1 VHLIG
6 FQQEKPWILWV
17 FDFWIWHSRCFVQGQ
32 QQTHL
37 RSFMN
42 RLSLGLAALALAIL
56 CTQTSKADTF
66 NFSFTGSQFDG
77 SGTFTATPDG
87 GNQYTITGISGTVD
101 GQIITGLLNVNVFDH
116 NDNLLFDPG
125 NFFGLLPFD
134 QQGVSFQLGSGSH
147 ISQVNL
153 AEGSGF
159 FWLSTIGDLN
169 PPGKGSDDVEFLN
182 DLEVYK
188 VDPTSPVP
196 EPGTLA
202 LLGTGMLGAAGAIRR
217 RLMA

>member
-1 VHLIG
+1 M
-6 FQQEKPWILWV
+6 K
-17 FDFWIWHSRCFVQGQ
+17 
-32 QQTHL
+32 
-37 RSFMN
+37 
-42 RLSLGLAALALAIL
+42 RLSLGLAALALAVL

-77 SGTFTATPDG
+77 SGTFTATHDS

-101 GQIITGLLNVNVFDH
+101 GQTITGLLNVNAFDH

-125 NFFGLLPFD
+125 NFFGVLPFD

-153 AEGSGF
+153 AEGDGF
-159 FWLSTIGDLN
+159 FSLFTIGDLN
-169 PPGKGSDDVEFLN
+169 PPGKGGDTEEIL
-182 DLEVYK
+182 DLYVGAAT
-188 VDPTSPVP
+188 PAVP

-202 LLGTGMLGAAGAIRR
+202 LLGTGMLAAAGAIRR

>member
-1 VHLIG
+1 M
-6 FQQEKPWILWV
+6 K
-17 FDFWIWHSRCFVQGQ
+17 
-32 QQTHL
+32 
-37 RSFMN
+37 
-42 RLSLGLAALALAIL
+42 RLSLGLAALALAIV
-56 CTQTSKADTF
+56 CTQTSKADTLF
-66 NFSFTGSQFDG
+66 NFNFTGSEFDG
-77 SGTFTATPDG
+77 SGTFTATADG

-101 GQIITGLLNVNVFDH
+101 GQTITGLLNANTFDH

-125 NFFGLLPFD
+125 NLFGSLPFD

-153 AEGSGF
+153 AEGDGF
-159 FWLSTIGDLN
+159 LSFFTIGDLN
-169 PPGKGSDDVEFLN
+169 PPGKSDDSEEILDIYVGVAN
-182 DLEVYK
+182 
-188 VDPTSPVP
+188 PTPAVP

>member
-1 VHLIG
+1 M
-6 FQQEKPWILWV
+6 K
-17 FDFWIWHSRCFVQGQ
+17 
-32 QQTHL
+32 
-37 RSFMN
+37 
-42 RLSLGLAALALAIL
+42 RLSLGLAAFALAIL

-77 SGTFTATPDG
+77 SGTFTATHDS
-87 GNQYTITGISGTVD
+87 GNQYTITGVSGTVD
-101 GQIITGLLNVNVFDH
+101 GQAITGLLNVNTFDH

-125 NFFGLLPFD
+125 NFFGSLPFD

-153 AEGSGF
+153 AEGDGW
-159 FWLSTIGDLN
+159 FWLDTIGDLN
-169 PPGKGSDDVEFLN
+169 PPGKGDDSEEILDIYVGAAT
-182 DLEVYK
+182 
-188 VDPTSPVP
+188 PAVP

>member
-1 VHLIG
+1 M
-6 FQQEKPWILWV
+6 K
-17 FDFWIWHSRCFVQGQ
+17 
-32 QQTHL
+32 
-37 RSFMN
+37 

-56 CTQTSKADTF
+56 CTQTSKADTLF
-66 NFSFTGSQFDG
+66 NFNFTGSEFDG
-77 SGTFTATPDG
+77 SGTFTATADG
-87 GNQYTITGISGTVD
+87 GNQYTITGIGGTVD
-101 GQIITGLLNVNVFDH
+101 GQTITGLLNVNTFDQ

-153 AEGSGF
+153 AEGTGF
-159 FWLSTIGDLN
+159 FVFSTIGDLN
-169 PPGKGSDDVEFLN
+169 PPGKGDDTEEILN
-182 DLEVYK
+182 FDVYK
-188 VDPTSPVP
+188 ADPTSPVP

>member
-1 VHLIG
+1 M
-6 FQQEKPWILWV
+6 K
-17 FDFWIWHSRCFVQGQ
+17 
-32 QQTHL
+32 
-37 RSFMN
+37 
-42 RLSLGLAALALAIL
+42 RLSLGLAALALAVF
-56 CTQTSKADTF
+56 CTPISKADTF
-66 NFSFTGSQFDG
+66 NFSFTGNQFDG
-77 SGTFTATPDG
+77 SGTFTATHDG

-101 GQIITGLLNVNVFDH
+101 GQAITGLLNVNTFDH

-153 AEGSGF
+153 AEGDGF
-159 FWLSTIGDLN
+159 LSFFTIGDLN
-169 PPGKGSDDVEFLN
+169 PPGKGDDSEEILDMYVGAAQT
-182 DLEVYK
+182 
-188 VDPTSPVP
+188 PAVP

>member
-1 VHLIG
+1 M
-6 FQQEKPWILWV
+6 K
-17 FDFWIWHSRCFVQGQ
+17 
-32 QQTHL
+32 
-37 RSFMN
+37 

-56 CTQTSKADTF
+56 CTQTSKADTLFDF
-66 NFSFTGSQFDG
+66 NFTGSQFGG

-101 GQIITGLLNVNVFDH
+101 GQTITGLLNANTFDH
-116 NDNLLFDPG
+116 NDNFLFDPG
-125 NFFGLLPFD
+125 NFFGSLPFD

-153 AEGSGF
+153 AEGDGF
-159 FWLSTIGDLN
+159 LSLFTIGDLN
-169 PPGKGSDDVEFLN
+169 PPGKGDDSEEILDIYVGVAN
-182 DLEVYK
+182 
-188 VDPTSPVP
+188 PPPAVP

>member
-1 VHLIG
+1 M
-6 FQQEKPWILWV
+6 K
-17 FDFWIWHSRCFVQGQ
+17 
-32 QQTHL
+32 
-37 RSFMN
+37 
-42 RLSLGLAALALAIL
+42 RLSLGLAALALAVL

-101 GQIITGLLNVNVFDH
+101 GQAITGLLHVNTFDH

-134 QQGVSFQLGSGSH
+134 QQGVSFQLGSGSQ

-153 AEGSGF
+153 AEGDGF

-169 PPGKGSDDVEFLN
+169 PPGKGDDSEEILDIYVG
-182 DLEVYK
+182 VTAQ
-188 VDPTSPVP
+188 PPAVP

-202 LLGTGMLGAAGAIRR
+202 LLGTGMLGVAGAIRR
-217 RLMA
+217 RLTA